1 MMPRDLPPDGAFD
14 RHCALYACVFTPL
27 QRPKPTQ

>member
-1 MMPRDLPPDGAFD
+1 MTPTDSPQDGAFD
-14 RHCALYACVFTPL
+14 RHCALYACVFTP